1 MQKCLILVDGS
12 GYLFR
17 AFHALPPLTNAEG
30 VPTGA
35 VYGVLNMLRR
45 LEKMYPDCEVAVFF
59 DPPGKT
65 QRHDY
70 FPEYKANRGSMPED
84 LAVQIQPLKDVI
96 QAQGYPLHVVPGYEA
111 DDVIATVA
119 RLCCEQGR
127 EVIISTGDKDFAQ
140 LVSAD
145 ITIVDTMHNKTY
157 DREAVLK
164 KFGVY
169 PEQIVDY
176 LALVGDTAD
185 NIPGVAKVGPKTAV
199 KWLQSYGSVEG
210 IIKNAAFISGKVG
223 EYLRASVKD
232 LPLYKKLVQIDQD
245 VPLPFVYEDLV
256 RGEQDYDALREHYA
270 KLGFRSW
277 HKEVS
282 GKRAY
287 ATVAYTLVDSQA
299 MLNGLS
305 AVLQNSPD
313 PVALLALAD
322 SVEYG
327 AKVAGLA
334 CVVGNNTFYIPCA
347 AEGTETG
354 LSWSRVA
361 QAFHS
366 GFADGNRKWVFHGA
380 KSLLRRFLEQDI
392 ACAGQVLDVMVMGYV
407 QAGPGRLSVS
417 SMALDYLQESL
428 PEPVEIFGQGAKA
441 QSVFAVPQ
449 DACAQFLCGHARA
462 VVRLSQV
469 LLTQWAEQG
478 SNQDAKVYDDIDG
491 PLVQVLAK
499 MEDSGVLVDTQ
510 FLEVMSKDMAQRLDV
525 LEKRAYEEAGQTFN
539 LSSPKQLQEI
549 LYDKLGLPVLE
560 KTPTGQPSTSESV
573 LSQLVDHSALPAILL
588 EHRSLMK
595 LKSTYVDALPRCIS
609 AQTGRVHCAFQQVV
623 TATGRLSCQDPN
635 LQNIP
640 IRTEDG
646 RKIRQAFIAAPGT
659 CLVGL
664 DYSQIELRIMAH
676 ISQDP
681 ALLEAFTQGEDVHK
695 RTACD
700 VFGVTP
706 DVVTPDQRRFAK
718 VINFGLIYGM
728 SSYGL
733 ARQLGVGR
741 EEAQGYIDA
750 YFRQFPGVK
759 RYMVETRDFAKAH
772 GYVETLMGRR
782 LVLPDIQ
789 AQNQVLRK
797 QAERAAINAPM
808 QGTASE
814 LIKLSM
820 IASEKLLAEYQGRA
834 HLLLQVHDE
843 LVFEV
848 EESLAA
854 EFVPKVK
861 TVMESAMTLRVP
873 LLVSVGQGQHWGEIH

>member
-1 MQKCLILVDGS
+1 MNKLLILVDGS

-30 VPTGA
+30 MPTGA

-45 LEKMYPDCEVAVFF
+45 LEKMYPDAEVAVFF

-70 FPEYKANRGSMPED
+70 FPDYKANRGTMPED

-119 RLCCEQGR
+119 RICCDQGR
-127 EVIISTGDKDFAQ
+127 KVLISTGDKDFAQ
-140 LVSAD
+140 LVSPE

-185 NIPGVAKVGPKTAV
+185 NIPGVPKVGPKTAV

-210 IIKNAAFISGKVG
+210 VIKNSAFISGKVG
-223 EYLRASVKD
+223 EYLRAAVKD
-232 LPLYKKLVQIDQD
+232 LPLYKRLVQIDQH
-245 VPLPFVYEDLV
+245 VPLPFAYEDLV
-256 RGEQDYDALREHYA
+256 QGGPDYEVLKEQYGR
-270 KLGFRSW
+270 LGFRSW

-282 GKRAY
+282 GKRSY
-287 ATVAYTLVDSQA
+287 APTAYTLIDSEA
-299 MLNGLS
+299 MLKGMS
-305 AVLQNSPD
+305 AVFSHSQD
-313 PVALLALAD
+313 PIVLLGVAD
-322 SVEYG
+322 STEYG
-327 AKVAGLA
+327 APLGGLA
-334 CVVGNNTFYIPCA
+334 CCVGKNTFYIACVSPDSS
-347 AEGTETG
+347 EG
-354 LSWSRVA
+354 LSWAVVA
-361 QAFHS
+361 QAFQ
-366 GFADGNRKWVFHGA
+366 GVFQEANREWVFHGA
-380 KSLLRRFLEQDI
+380 KVLLRRFMEQGVV
-392 ACAGQVLDVMVMGYV
+392 CVGRVYDVMVMGYV
-407 QAGPGRLSVS
+407 DAGPGRLSVAA
-417 SMALDYLQESL
+417 MALDYLQESL
-428 PEPVEIFGQGAKA
+428 PEPEEVFGQGAKL
-441 QSVFAVPQ
+441 QSVFSVPPET
-449 DACAQFLCGHARA
+449 CAQFVCSHALA
-462 VVRLSQV
+462 VLRLRQTFMAKWSAQEV
-469 LLTQWAEQG
+469 
-478 SNQDAKVYDDIDG
+478 AKVTEVYQDVDG
-491 PLVQVLAK
+491 PLVKVLAE
-499 MEDSGVLVDTQ
+499 MENHGVLVDIR
-510 FLEVMSKDMAQRLDV
+510 FLEVMSEDMGKRLASLEQRAFDT
-525 LEKRAYEEAGQTFN
+525 AGQVFN

-549 LYDKLGLPVLE
+549 LYDNLGLPVLE

-573 LSQLVDHSALPAILL
+573 LSQLVEHSALPKILL
-588 EHRSLMK
+588 EHRSLAK
-595 LKSTYVDALPRCIS
+595 LKSTYVDALPRCLS
-609 AQTGRVHCAFQQVV
+609 PKTGRVHCAFQQVV

-646 RKIRQAFIAAPGT
+646 RKIRQAFIAAPG
-659 CLVGL
+659 CSLVGL

-676 ISQDP
+676 ISQDS
-681 ALLEAFTQGEDVHK
+681 ALLEAFTQGEDVHS
-695 RTACD
+695 RTASD
-700 VFGVTP
+700 VFSVAP
-706 DVVTPDQRRFAK
+706 EAVSSEQRRFAK

-741 EEAQGYIDA
+741 EEAQGYIEA
-750 YFRQFPGVK
+750 YFRQYPGVK
-759 RYMVETRDFAKAH
+759 RYMEETRDFAKTH
-772 GYVETLMGRR
+772 GYVETLLGRR
-782 LVLPDIQ
+782 LYLPDVR

-820 IASEKLLAEYQGRA
+820 IAAQNLLAEYGEQA

-848 EESLAA
+848 RDEVVS
-854 EFVPKVK
+854 EFVPKVRA
-861 TVMESAMTLRVP
+861 VMESAMTLRVP
-873 LLVSVGQGQHWGEIH
+873 LLVTVGQGQHWGEIH